1 MHRHGEPAAALEV
14 DDDVAVPEPG
24 PDQVRVRV
32 EATALSMPDV
42 MLCRGGYPLTPTT
55 LPFVPGMEA
64 AGVVT
69 ALGAGV
75 DPAWLGQRVVGT
87 GILPHGT
94 IAEETLMRAPGLY
107 PVPDGVS
114 PAAAATT
121 HIAFTTAHAG
131 LHRRAGLQAG
141 ETLLVTAAAGGTGNA
156 AVQLGAVAGARVIA
170 VASGEDRRAMC
181 RELGADVALD
191 ARSPDLAKEVLAAND
206 GRGVDV
212 VFEPV
217 GGDTFTAATRCIA
230 SEGRIVVV
238 GFAGGDEG
246 AIRRRPPVA
255 PQLHRD
261 GHLHGRLQHREMP
274 TAGTCSA
281 CTTRS
286 WACSPSGRVRAL
298 IDRETD
304 LAGAAAAL
312 TDLAARRT
320 TGRPIV
326 TPGSLHACGYPPLA
340 AKTSNAEGR
349 GYSVMPKRSRPKA
362 VIALP
367 RMNR

>member
-1 MHRHGEPAAALEV
+1 M
-14 DDDVAVPEPG
+14 
-24 PDQVRVRV
+24 RV

-42 MLCRGGYPLTPTT
+42 MLCRGGYPLTPGT

-64 AGVVT
+64 SGVVA
-69 ALGAGV
+69 ALGDGV

-94 IAEETLMRAPGLY
+94 LAEEALMRAPGLY

-131 LHRRAGLQAG
+131 LHRRAGLKAG

-170 VASGEDRRAMC
+170 VASGEARQAVC

-191 ARSPDLAKEVLAAND
+191 ARSPDLAKEVLAANG

-212 VFEPV
+212 VFEAV
-217 GGDTFTAATRCIA
+217 GGAAFTAATRCIA

-238 GFAGGDEG
+238 GFAGGDESP
-246 AIRRRPPVA
+246 IRA
-255 PQLHRD
+255 
-261 GHLHGRLQHREMP
+261 GHLLRRNYTVMGIYMGAYSDGDDNRRYMLAMHDEIMGLL
-274 TAGTCSA
+274 AA
-281 CTTRS
+281 
-286 WACSPSGRVRAL
+286 GRVRAL

-312 TDLAARRT
+312 TDLADRKV

-326 TPGSLHACGYPPLA
+326 AP
-340 AKTSNAEGR
+340 
-349 GYSVMPKRSRPKA
+349 
-362 VIALP
+362 
-367 RMNR
+367 

>member
-1 MHRHGEPAAALEV
+1 MRAVRVHRHGEPADALEL
-14 DDDVAVPEPG
+14 DDGVPVPEPG
-24 PDQVRVRV
+24 PEQVRVRV

-42 MLCRGGYPLTPTT
+42 MLCRGGYPLTPRE
-55 LPFVPGMEA
+55 LPFVPGMEG

-75 DPAWLGQRVVGT
+75 DPDWLGRRVVGT
-87 GILPHGT
+87 SVLPHGT
-94 IAEETLMRAPGLY
+94 LAEETLVRAGGLY
-107 PVPDGVS
+107 PVPDGVT

-131 LHRRAGLQAG
+131 LHRRAGLRPG

-170 VASGEDRRAMC
+170 VASGEARRRTC
-181 RELGADVALD
+181 LELGADVALD
-191 ARSPDLAKEVLAAND
+191 PDEPDLAKAVLAANG

-217 GGDTFTAATRCIA
+217 GGPLFTAATRCVA

-238 GFAGGDEG
+238 GFAAGEEG
-246 AIRRRPPVA
+246 AVRP
-255 PQLHRD
+255 
-261 GHLHGRLQHREMP
+261 GHLLRRNYTVMGIYMGAYSGGEENRRYMLAMHDEIMGLL
-274 TAGTCSA
+274 A
-281 CTTRS
+281 
-286 WACSPSGRVRAL
+286 SGRCRAL

-304 LAGAAAAL
+304 LAGAAQAL
-312 TDLAARRT
+312 TDLADRKV

-326 TPGSLHACGYPPLA
+326 TP
-340 AKTSNAEGR
+340 
-349 GYSVMPKRSRPKA
+349 
-362 VIALP
+362 
-367 RMNR
+367 